1 MTDRPASMHAA
12 AIVAVTDLDRARAF
26 YEGQLG
32 LEGSASAGGGWTL
45 AADHG
50 TVVDLLPGVN
60 DAGSASWPV
69 ATFLVDDATA
79 VVRDLRS
86 RGVPFLGPDDIP
98 FSLDTDGVSTDDSG
112 YAGRVDARPRRQH
125 PHHLLR
131 ERLSRA
137 ETSSHLRQDQ
147 HGAGDDQVGVG
158 QHGLV
163 EREDLGPPTRR
174 RPARLRRSRTG
185 CRRA

>member
-12 AIVAVTDLDRARAF
+12 AIVAVTDLDRSF

-32 LEGSASAGGGWTL
+32 LEGSASAGGGWSL

-50 TVVDLLPGVN
+50 TVVDLLPG
-60 DAGSASWPV
+60 
-69 ATFLVDDATA
+69 

-112 YAGRVDARPRRQH
+112 TRVAWMRDPDGNI
-125 PHHLLR
+125 LTVY
-131 ERLSRA
+131 SV
-137 ETSSHLRQDQ
+137 S
-147 HGAGDDQVGVG
+147 G
-158 QHGLV
+158 
-163 EREDLGPPTRR
+163 
-174 RPARLRRSRTG
+174 
-185 CRRA
+185 

>member
-12 AIVAVTDLDRARAF
+12 AIVAVSDLDRARAF

-32 LEGSASAGGGWTL
+32 LEGSASAGGGWSL

-50 TVVDLLPGVN
+50 TVVDLLPGVD

-86 RGVPFLGPDDIP
+86 RGVSFLGPDDIP

-112 YAGRVDARPRRQH
+112 TRVAWMRDPDGNI
-125 PHHLLR
+125 LTIY
-131 ERLSRA
+131 SV
-137 ETSSHLRQDQ
+137 S
-147 HGAGDDQVGVG
+147 G
-158 QHGLV
+158 
-163 EREDLGPPTRR
+163 
-174 RPARLRRSRTG
+174 
-185 CRRA
+185 